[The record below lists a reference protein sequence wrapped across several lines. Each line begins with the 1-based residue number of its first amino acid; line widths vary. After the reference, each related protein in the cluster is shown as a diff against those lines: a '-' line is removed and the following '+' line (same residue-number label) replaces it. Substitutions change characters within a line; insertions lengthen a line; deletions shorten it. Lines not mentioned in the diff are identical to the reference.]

1 MNKFVKVCV
10 GAIVISAVGL
20 VVCSVS
26 MKRGVNNG
34 KSN

>member
-10 GAIVISAVGL
+10 GAIAIGAVGL
-20 VVCSVS
+20 VVCGVA

>member
-10 GAIVISAVGL
+10 SAIAISAVGL
-20 VVCSVS
+20 VVCSVA